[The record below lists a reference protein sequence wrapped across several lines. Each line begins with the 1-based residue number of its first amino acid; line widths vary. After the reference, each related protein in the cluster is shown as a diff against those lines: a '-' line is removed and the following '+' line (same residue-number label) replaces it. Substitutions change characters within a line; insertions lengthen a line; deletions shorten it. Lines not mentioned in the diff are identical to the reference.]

1 MLMLFVSIVFLSACQ
16 PFVFANIPE
25 DEIPDY
31 IKESIKDLGSDDS
44 KAKDIV
50 WRVCEERENY
60 TWVAAE
66 YKLEVFGRTENMY
79 AIAIYDSQGSSGEEL
94 QQACPMIQVLQEV
107 FLLRLDILHVQYQPK
122 VLLLTNGL

>member
-50 WRVCEERENY
+50 WRVCEERRITPGLRRSINSRCLDEP
-60 TWVAAE
+60 
-66 YKLEVFGRTENMY
+66 RTCM
-79 AIAIYDSQGSSGEEL
+79 L
-94 QQACPMIQVLQEV
+94 
-107 FLLRLDILHVQYQPK
+107 
-122 VLLLTNGL
+122 